1 MQGNSYKKN
10 ILNFFDLQS
19 DIVKRLEKMEAN
31 GGGGA
36 DQDKGIKGNF
46 AKTLLGTT
54 TIDWWTKKFCF
65 DAAM

>member
-1 MQGNSYKKN
+1 
-10 ILNFFDLQS
+10 
-19 DIVKRLEKMEAN
+19 MEAN

-65 DAAM
+65 DAAMKILGVAYWYFHKY

>member
-46 AKTLLGTT
+46 VKTLLGTT
-54 TIDWWTKKFCF
+54 TIY
-65 DAAM
+65 